1 MTEKE
6 TQVTVTNNDLQPP
19 KEPQTPQRHGALS
32 AFDEM
37 DRWFDDVFPRNW
49 MQPFFRRGWPD
60 LEQAFGGKMPRVDV
74 IDRDTEVV
82 VRAELPGV
90 TKEDLEVSL
99 SDNLLTI
106 SARTRHEETEE
117 QGHYHRREI
126 SSGEFQRSVRLPAEV
141 EGDKTK
147 ATFKDG
153 VLELVAPKMATA
165 VRHAIKVE

>member
-1 MTEKE
+1 MTDKE
-6 TQVTVTNNDLQPP
+6 TQVTVTNKDL
-19 KEPQTPQRHGALS
+19 QTPQRHSALS

-60 LEQAFGGKMPRVDV
+60 LELAFGGKTPKVDV

-90 TKEDLEVSL
+90 AKEDLEVSL

-106 SARTRHEETEE
+106 RAQTHHEETEE
-117 QGHYHRREI
+117 QGRYHRREI
-126 SSGEFQRSVRLPAEV
+126 TSGEFQRSVRLPADV
-141 EGDKTK
+141 EGDK
-147 ATFKDG
+147 ARASFKDG

-165 VRHAIKVE
+165 VRHTIKVE